1 MQTKSD
7 TKLKKKNNTLGW
19 LLWWKID
26 KEEIERQIKGYKT
39 FKVTESARGQSTL
52 LLLFSV
58 ILTVGLVLFANYD
71 SASLFDAGLM
81 LIIAFFVY
89 RGHRWAMI
97 GALLYWTF
105 AKSYAIYTTVNTNG
119 SGNILLDIV
128 WWVLYMHVF
137 YLAYKVEGLRLKD
150 KKKFCSSCGNSIDS
164 DSKFCVKCGAK
175 INAV

>member
-7 TKLKKKNNTLGW
+7 SKSNKKNNILDW

-26 KEEIERQIKGYKT
+26 KEEIERQIKGYKS

-52 LLLFSV
+52 LLALSIIITLLLV
-58 ILTVGLVLFANYD
+58 IFANYD
-71 SASLFDAGLM
+71 SASLVDVTIM
-81 LIIAFFVY
+81 VTIAFFVF

-97 GALLYWTF
+97 GAMLYWTF
-105 AKSYAIYTTVNTNG
+105 AKFYAIYTGG
-119 SGNILLDIV
+119 SGSLILQVI

-137 YLAYKVEGLRLKD
+137 YLAYKVEGLRTKD
-150 KKKFCSSCGNSIDS
+150 SKKFCSSCGSSIDS

-175 INAV
+175 INTV